1 MASNIGGTGSLDT
14 SGQTPSSI
22 GGTRSVD
29 TSGQQLALQMPDTFQ
44 IGTQTAFQNNSAFLY
59 TKKQAGSEILYIC
72 GNGSKWARAN
82 EQLVLRYVPRAKASS
97 GGIWTAYDSDVN
109 QNGTT
114 LQCRQAVFRCID
126 DDITQPGW
134 HVWEINYA
142 SNKNGDGLY
151 CDWQGQLWAETKVP

>member
-1 MASNIGGTGSLDT
+1 MASSIGGTGSLDT

-82 EQLVLRYVPRAKASS
+82 EQLVLRYEAASA
-97 GGIWTAYDSDVN
+97 GRQGAWTAYDSDVN
-109 QNGTT
+109 HDGTT
-114 LQCRQAVFRCID
+114 LQCRQAVFRCKKG
-126 DDITQPGW
+126 DITQPGW
-134 HVWEINYA
+134 YEWETNWNA
-142 SNKNGDGLY
+142 TNNGDGLETK
-151 CDWQGQLWAETKVP
+151 WQGELWAETKVP

>member
-1 MASNIGGTGSLDT
+1 MASSIEST
-14 SGQTPSSI
+14 SSF
-22 GGTRSVD
+22 D

-44 IGTQTAFQNNSAFLY
+44 IGTQTAFQNNSALLY

-82 EQLVLRYVPRAKASS
+82 EQLVLRYVEGPEGTKMT
-97 GGIWTAYDSDVN
+97 WTAYDSDVN
-109 QNGTT
+109 QDGTT

-151 CDWQGQLWAETKVP
+151 CDWQGQLWAETIVP

>member
-1 MASNIGGTGSLDT
+1 MAS
-14 SGQTPSSI
+14 
-22 GGTRSVD
+22 
-29 TSGQQLALQMPDTFQ
+29 QMPDTFR
-44 IGTQTAFQNNSAFLY
+44 IGTKKAIENNYSFLY
-59 TKKQAGSEILYIC
+59 TKKQVGSEILYIC
-72 GNGSKWARAN
+72 DKGSQWARAN

-114 LQCRQAVFRCID
+114 LQFRQAVFRCID

-142 SNKNGDGLY
+142 ANKNGDGLY
-151 CDWQGQLWAETKVP
+151 CAWEGQLWAETIVP

>member
-1 MASNIGGTGSLDT
+1 MASSIEST
-14 SGQTPSSI
+14 SSF
-22 GGTRSVD
+22 D

-44 IGTQTAFQNNSAFLY
+44 IGTQTAFQNNSALLY

-72 GNGSKWARAN
+72 GNGSKCARAN

-114 LQCRQAVFRCID
+114 LQFRQAVFRCID

-142 SNKNGDGLY
+142 AKKNGDGLY
-151 CDWQGQLWAETKVP
+151 CAWEGQLWAETIVP

>member
-1 MASNIGGTGSLDT
+1 MASSIQGT
-14 SGQTPSSI
+14 SSF
-22 GGTRSVD
+22 D

-44 IGTQTAFQNNSAFLY
+44 IGTQTAFQNNSALLY

-82 EQLVLRYVPRAKASS
+82 EQLVLRYVEGPEGTKMT
-97 GGIWTAYDSDVN
+97 WTAYDSDVN
-109 QNGTT
+109 QDGTT

-142 SNKNGDGLY
+142 AKKNGDGLY
-151 CDWQGQLWAETKVP
+151 CTWEGQLWAETIVP

>member
-1 MASNIGGTGSLDT
+1 
-14 SGQTPSSI
+14 
-22 GGTRSVD
+22 
-29 TSGQQLALQMPDTFQ
+29 MPDTFR
-44 IGTQTAFQNNSAFLY
+44 IGTKKAFENNYSFLY
-59 TKKQAGSEILYIC
+59 TKKQVGSEILYIC
-72 GNGSKWARAN
+72 TKGSEWARAN

-142 SNKNGDGLY
+142 ANKNGDGLY
-151 CDWQGQLWAETKVP
+151 CAWEGQLWAETIVP

>member
-1 MASNIGGTGSLDT
+1 MASSIEST
-14 SGQTPSSI
+14 SSF
-22 GGTRSVD
+22 D

-72 GNGSKWARAN
+72 GNGSKWARPN
-82 EQLVLRYVPRAKASS
+82 EQLVLRYNQN
-97 GGIWTAYDSDVN
+97 GIWTAFDSDVN

-142 SNKNGDGLY
+142 AKKNGDGLY
-151 CDWQGQLWAETKVP
+151 CAWEGQLWAETIVP

>member
-1 MASNIGGTGSLDT
+1 MASSIEST
-14 SGQTPSSI
+14 SSF
-22 GGTRSVD
+22 D

-44 IGTQTAFQNNSAFLY
+44 IGTQTAFQNNSALLY

-82 EQLVLRYVPRAKASS
+82 EQLVLRYVEGPEGTKMT
-97 GGIWTAYDSDVN
+97 WTAYDSDVN
-109 QNGTT
+109 QDGTT

-142 SNKNGDGLY
+142 AKKNGDGLY
-151 CDWQGQLWAETKVP
+151 CAWEGQLWAETIVP

>member
-1 MASNIGGTGSLDT
+1 MASSIGGTGSLDT

-82 EQLVLRYVPRAKASS
+82 EQLVLRYVEGPEGTKMT
-97 GGIWTAYDSDVN
+97 WTAYDSDVN
-109 QNGTT
+109 QDGTT
-114 LQCRQAVFRCID
+114 LQCRQAVFRCIE

-134 HVWEINYA
+134 HVWETNYA
-142 SNKNGDGLY
+142 ADRNGDGLN

>member
-1 MASNIGGTGSLDT
+1 MAS
-14 SGQTPSSI
+14 
-22 GGTRSVD
+22 
-29 TSGQQLALQMPDTFQ
+29 QMPDTFR
-44 IGTQTAFQNNSAFLY
+44 IGTKKAFDNNQAFPY
-59 TKKQAGSEILYIC
+59 TKKQVGSEILYIC
-72 GNGSKWARAN
+72 TKGSEWARAN

-97 GGIWTAYDSDVN
+97 GGIWTAFDSDVN

-134 HVWEINYA
+134 HVWETNYA
-142 SNKNGDGLY
+142 ADRNGDGLN